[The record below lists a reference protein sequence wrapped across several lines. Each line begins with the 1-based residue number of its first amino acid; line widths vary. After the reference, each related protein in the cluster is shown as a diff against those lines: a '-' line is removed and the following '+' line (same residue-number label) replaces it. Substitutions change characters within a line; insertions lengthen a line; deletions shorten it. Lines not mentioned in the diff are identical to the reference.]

1 MGLWQSMQD
10 WRRGKEFT
18 LASDPRVL
26 MVSRVEDFARLDDK
40 NILAA
45 TMPNPAVIPTKPAE
59 IAAILEAATGQV
71 FYGKSVPSEML
82 LPGDQEIRRIT
93 ILRDIVHE
101 SVEVSVDPRL
111 TIVCYQ

>member
-1 MGLWQSMQD
+1 VRIGLVAD
-10 WRRGKEFT
+10 VPDEPVVR
-18 LASDPRVL
+18 
-26 MVSRVEDFARLDDK
+26 RVEDVVQRDGQFDDAEAGAEM
-40 NILAA
+40 AA
-45 TMPNPAVIPTKPAE
+45 GE
-59 IAAILEAATGQV
+59 EAATGQV

>member
-1 MGLWQSMQD
+1 MQD

-26 MVSRVEDFARLDDK
+26 MVSRVEDFAPLRDDK

-45 TMPNPAVIPTKPAE
+45 TMPNPVFIPTKPAE

-71 FYGKSVPSEML
+71 FYGKSVLSEML

-93 ILRDIVHE
+93 ILSDIVHE